1 MCLLPGHPAFA
12 QDIIRPAKV
21 FTVAPTESVVQR
33 TYPAIVLPSQEV
45 ELSFR
50 VSGRVIE
57 LPIRGSQEIAQ
68 GDVIARLDPRDFE
81 RQIAQLESQ
90 RDQAVAQLQALRT
103 GSRPEEI
110 IALEAAVASAQAQVD
125 QARDQAERTRQLV
138 ERGVAATARQE
149 QDDAS
154 LRVAEAGLQTAIE
167 QLAIGQAGGRAED
180 IAASEAALRGL
191 EAQLQVAR
199 DNLEDATLTAPFD
212 GIIARRDIENFI
224 NIQAGQSVA
233 LLQSLSVLH
242 LSFDIPGTDVTALTI
257 NGVDNIT
264 NQVTFDALPG
274 AVFDAEVVEF
284 SVQADSATQT
294 FRGRVSVAQPENSVI
309 LPGMVANVISS
320 TAAPAPELRVP
331 LSAVVSGPDG
341 AASVWIVA
349 GDNSV
354 SARPVALGGISADM
368 IAITDG
374 LAEGDTIVSAGVNQ
388 IIEGMT
394 IRPIDRIGG

>member
-1 MCLLPGHPAFA
+1 M
-12 QDIIRPAKV
+12 
-21 FTVAPTESVVQR
+21 
-33 TYPAIVLPSQEV
+33 
-45 ELSFR
+45 
-50 VSGRVIE
+50 IE

-341 AASVWIVA
+341 AASIWIVA

>member
-1 MCLLPGHPAFA
+1 M
-12 QDIIRPAKV
+12 
-21 FTVAPTESVVQR
+21 
-33 TYPAIVLPSQEV
+33 
-45 ELSFR
+45 
-50 VSGRVIE
+50 
-57 LPIRGSQEIAQ
+57 
-68 GDVIARLDPRDFE
+68 
-81 RQIAQLESQ
+81 
-90 RDQAVAQLQALRT
+90 
-103 GSRPEEI
+103 
-110 IALEAAVASAQAQVD
+110 ASAQAQVD
-125 QARDQAERTRQLV
+125 QASDQATRTRQLV

-149 QDDAS
+149 QDDAA

-180 IAASEAALRGL
+180 IAAAEAALRGL

-199 DNLEDATLTAPFD
+199 DNLEDATLTAPFG

-233 LLQSLSVLH
+233 LLQSLAVLH

-257 NGVDNIT
+257 NGVDNIS

-274 AVFDAEVVEF
+274 AVFDAEIVEF

-294 FRGRVSVAQPENSVI
+294 FRGRVSVTQPENSVI
-309 LPGMVANVISS
+309 LPGMVANVISA

-341 AASVWIVA
+341 GASVWIVG

-354 SARPVALGGISADM
+354 SARPVSLGGISADL

-374 LAEGDTIVSAGVNQ
+374 LEAGDTIVSAGVNQ

>member
-1 MCLLPGHPAFA
+1 MCLLPGHTALA

-68 GDVIARLDPRDFE
+68 SDVIARLDPRDFE

-149 QDDAS
+149 QDDAA

-199 DNLEDATLTAPFD
+199 DNFEDATLTAPFD

-354 SARPVALGGISADM
+354 SAQPVALGGISADM